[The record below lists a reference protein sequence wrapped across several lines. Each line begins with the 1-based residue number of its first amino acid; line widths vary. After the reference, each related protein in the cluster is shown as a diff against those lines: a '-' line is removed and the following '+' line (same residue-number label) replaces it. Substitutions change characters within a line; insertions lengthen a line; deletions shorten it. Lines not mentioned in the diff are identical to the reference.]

1 MPVLQGYEPEEYV
14 DCIRQYGD
22 RLLPGMW
29 VGVGSVCKR
38 NGNPRAILLVLEA
51 IKAERPDLKL
61 HGFGLKKEALG
72 VPEIQELLFSADSA
86 AAGLS
91 KGRGKEKYKGSN
103 DPITNLEYEKLI
115 YESYLRTSDT
125 QQQEE
130 ACYKAIARIE
140 ASIKRIRKRGSQIS
154 NPKEPSGTLY
164 YFFRDK
170 ERKVST
176 IHYRFKVKVDGKWK
190 TISYHVSTEKLPI
203 VENAIFLKK
212 GSFYIVTKIF
222 NQCWRW

>member
-38 NGNPRAILLVLEA
+38 NGNQSAILLVLEA
-51 IKAERPDLKL
+51 IQTERPDLKL

-91 KGRGKEKYKGSN
+91 KGRGSLKYKGSST
-103 DPITNLEYEKLI
+103 P
-115 YESYLRTSDT
+115 
-125 QQQEE
+125 
-130 ACYKAIARIE
+130 
-140 ASIKRIRKRGSQIS
+140 SQ
-154 NPKEPSGTLY
+154 TL
-164 YFFRDK
+164 
-170 ERKVST
+170 ST
-176 IHYRFKVKVDGKWK
+176 R
-190 TISYHVSTEKLPI
+190 S
-203 VENAIFLKK
+203 
-212 GSFYIVTKIF
+212 
-222 NQCWRW
+222 